1 MSLWEE
7 FSATEYEQFWNLT
20 PDDRQQQLDDPKTSS
35 ALKALL
41 LYQQGQHYREQ
52 SDLNRA
58 IAAFEDALNLKP
70 GWHEV
75 WTDHAAALLQVG
87 EFESAIVSCDRALDL
102 EPIDAKAWSIKGT
115 ALDKLHRYE
124 AAANCC
130 DCALE
135 LDGNNH
141 QTWRTL
147 SHALKQLGRYEAA
160 IVSYDQALALQPADP
175 TAWGDR
181 GLALQKLGRY
191 EEAIA
196 SYDQQLISDAKNYHL
211 WYQRGLALRRLGH
224 TTGAIANFEQVL
236 ELQPDFYPATR
247 SKLFLLLTT
256 GEWLNYYLLGR
267 SINAATKIQAD
278 LQNLLNAFVKT
289 KLPGLIVLAL
299 SVFSTSHNRLFAIG
313 VAAVFLVVAI
323 VGDWLAESRR

>member
-1 MSLWEE
+1 MSLWAE
-7 FSATEYEQFWNLT
+7 FSATEYEQFWNLA
-20 PDDRQQQLDDPKTSS
+20 PHDRQQQLDDPQTPV

-41 LYQQGQHYREQ
+41 FYQQGQHQREQ
-52 SDLNRA
+52 ADWHRA

-70 GWHEV
+70 GWYEI

-102 EPIDAKAWSIKGT
+102 EPTTAKAWSIKGT
-115 ALDKLHRYE
+115 ALNKLHRYA

-130 DCALE
+130 DRALE
-135 LDGNNH
+135 LDANNH
-141 QTWRTL
+141 QAWRTL
-147 SHALKQLGRYEAA
+147 SHALKQLGRYAAA
-160 IVSYDQALALQPADP
+160 IVGYDKVLALQPADP
-175 TAWGDR
+175 TAWGER

-196 SYDQQLISDAKNYHL
+196 SYDQQLISDSKNYHL

-224 TTGAIANFEQVL
+224 PVEAIANFEQAL

-256 GEWLNYYLLGR
+256 GEWLNYYLVGR
-267 SINAATKIQAD
+267 SINTAAKIQAD
-278 LQNLLNAFVKT
+278 LRNVLNAFVRT
-289 KLPGLIVLAL
+289 KLPALIVLAL
-299 SVFSTSHNRLFAIG
+299 SALSTSHNRLFAIG
-313 VAAVFLVVAI
+313 IAAVFLVVTIAS
-323 VGDWLAESRR
+323 GLMAESRR